1 MRDYIKEKIKIN
13 ERIKKIMNY
22 MKEIRHIK
30 KKKLSWLG
38 NP

>member
-13 ERIKKIMNY
+13 ERIKKFMNY
-22 MKEIRHIK
+22 MKEIRHNK
-30 KKKLSWLG
+30 KRKLSWLG

>member
-1 MRDYIKEKIKIN
+1 MRDYIKEKTKIN

-30 KKKLSWLG
+30 KRKLSQLG